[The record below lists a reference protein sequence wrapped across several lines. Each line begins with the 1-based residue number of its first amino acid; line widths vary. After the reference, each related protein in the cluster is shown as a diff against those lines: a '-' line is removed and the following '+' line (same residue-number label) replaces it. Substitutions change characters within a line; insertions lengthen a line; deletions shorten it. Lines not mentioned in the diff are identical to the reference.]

1 MRQKGVKKRDKFD
14 ESLRITH
21 NKTNPAF
28 NHSLKATQPQHKPK
42 HSQSFSQSSQTRM
55 PVLAKNISVVSHN
68 THIRDLFRDTLARVD
83 GLSQE
88 EFERFRDDPSEFLA
102 AYLLPLPEKAAKKAP
117 KGDVLARARA
127 DFNPEKCHARIW
139 NSGYGCQ
146 CSRKAGE
153 GDFCKNHVNHKW
165 GLYNEPKPQDH
176 AWKCMP
182 VEAAP
187 AEVAVEEVVVEVA
200 VEAAPA
206 EVAVEAAPVEVAVE
220 EEPAPVE
227 EIPIA
232 KMKVA
237 ELREKLKE
245 NGLSSKGKKKE
256 LIERLEDHMAAGV
269 GLQREVIPLEE
280 KPKRKPRKKKEVKK
294 EVEEII
300 EKDEEK
306 IEKEA
311 EQAVVE
317 RFAQLEADPEVYEEP
332 EVYEYQDVEYYIDGD
347 ELFDKLNRKR
357 KVGVVDQDEDIIL
370 WLSPEFEREHEEKRG
385 SQGDES
391 DVSDSE

>member
-1 MRQKGVKKRDKFD
+1 MV
-14 ESLRITH
+14 
-21 NKTNPAF
+21 
-28 NHSLKATQPQHKPK
+28 
-42 HSQSFSQSSQTRM
+42 
-55 PVLAKNISVVSHN
+55 KNISVVAHN

-117 KGDVLARARA
+117 KEDVLERARA
-127 DFNPEKCHARIW
+127 VFNPEKCHARIW

-153 GDFCKNHVNHKW
+153 GDFCKKHVVHHKL

-182 VEAAP
+182 VEAPP
-187 AEVAVEEVVVEVA
+187 AEVAVEEVVVE
-200 VEAAPA
+200 
-206 EVAVEAAPVEVAVE
+206 EVAVDVAPVEVAVE
-220 EEPAPVE
+220 VAPAPVE
-227 EIPIA
+227 ELPIA

-245 NGLSSKGKKKE
+245 NGLSPKGKKKE

-269 GLQREVIPLEE
+269 GLPKEVIPLEE
-280 KPKRKPRKKKEVKK
+280 KPKRKPRKKKDNK
-294 EVEEII
+294 EDE
-300 EKDEEK
+300 EKDEEI

-317 RFAQLEADPEVYEEP
+317 RFAQLEADPEVYEH
-332 EVYEYQDVEYYIDGD
+332 QDVEYYIDGD
-347 ELFDKLNRKR
+347 GLFDKLNRKR
-357 KVGVVDQDEDIIL
+357 KVGVVDQDEGTVQ

>member
-1 MRQKGVKKRDKFD
+1 
-14 ESLRITH
+14 
-21 NKTNPAF
+21 
-28 NHSLKATQPQHKPK
+28 
-42 HSQSFSQSSQTRM
+42 M
-55 PVLAKNISVVSHN
+55 PVLAKNISVEAHN
-68 THIRDLFRDTLARVD
+68 AHIRDLFRDTLARVD
-83 GLSQE
+83 GLSQV
-88 EFERFRDDPSEFLA
+88 EFEKFRDDPSEFLA
-102 AYLLPLPEKAAKKAP
+102 GYLLPLPEKAVKRPKKAP
-117 KGDVLARARA
+117 KEDIIARARA
-127 DFNPEKCHARIW
+127 VFKPEKCHARIW

-146 CSRKAGE
+146 CSRKAGDD
-153 GDFCKNHVNHKW
+153 GLCKKHVVHHKW

-176 AWKCMP
+176 AWKCLP
-182 VEAAP
+182 VEVAP
-187 AEVAVEEVVVEVA
+187 VEEVAVEVAPVEEVA
-200 VEAAPA
+200 VE
-206 EVAVEAAPVEVAVE
+206 VAPV
-220 EEPAPVE
+220 PVE

-245 NGLSSKGKKKE
+245 NGLSPKGKKKE
-256 LIERLEDHMAAGV
+256 LIERLEEHLAAGV
-269 GLQREVIPLEE
+269 GLPKEVIPLEE
-280 KPKRKPRKKKEVKK
+280 KPKRKPRKKKEVNKEVKK
-294 EVEEII
+294 EAKEDEEII
-300 EKDEEK
+300 D
-306 IEKEA
+306 KEA

>member
-1 MRQKGVKKRDKFD
+1 
-14 ESLRITH
+14 
-21 NKTNPAF
+21 
-28 NHSLKATQPQHKPK
+28 
-42 HSQSFSQSSQTRM
+42 M

-88 EFERFRDDPSEFLA
+88 DFELFRDDPSEFLA
-102 AYLLPLPEKAAKKAP
+102 AYLLPLPEESVKRPKKAP
-117 KGDVLARARA
+117 KEDIIARARA
-127 DFNPEKCHARIW
+127 VFNPDKCHARIW

-146 CSRKAGE
+146 CSRKAGDD
-153 GDFCKNHVNHKW
+153 GLCKKHVVHHKL

-182 VEAAP
+182 VEVAP
-187 AEVAVEEVVVEVA
+187 VEEVAVEVAPVEEVAVEEVAVEVA
-200 VEAAPA
+200 
-206 EVAVEAAPVEVAVE
+206 PV
-220 EEPAPVE
+220 PVE

-245 NGLSSKGKKKE
+245 NGLSPKGKKKE
-256 LIERLEDHMAAGV
+256 LIERLEEHLAAGV
-269 GLQREVIPLEE
+269 GLLKEVIPLEE
-280 KPKRKPRKKKEVKK
+280 KPKRKPRKKKEAKK

-300 EKDEEK
+300 EKVEDI

-357 KVGVVDQDEDIIL
+357 KVGVVDQDEDIIH

>member
-1 MRQKGVKKRDKFD
+1 
-14 ESLRITH
+14 
-21 NKTNPAF
+21 
-28 NHSLKATQPQHKPK
+28 
-42 HSQSFSQSSQTRM
+42 M
-55 PVLAKNISVVSHN
+55 PVLAKNISVVAHN

-102 AYLLPLPEKAAKKAP
+102 AYLLPLPEKAVKGPKKAEKKAP
-117 KGDVLARARA
+117 KEDVLERARA
-127 DFNPEKCHARIW
+127 VFNPEKCHARIW

-146 CSRKAGE
+146 CSRKAGD
-153 GDFCKNHVNHKW
+153 GGLCKKHADHHNW

-187 AEVAVEEVVVEVA
+187 AEVAVEV
-200 VEAAPA
+200 APA
-206 EVAVEAAPVEVAVE
+206 EVAVEVAPVEEAPVEVA
-220 EEPAPVE
+220 PAPVE
-227 EIPIA
+227 ELPIA

-245 NGLSSKGKKKE
+245 NGLSPKGKKKE

-269 GLQREVIPLEE
+269 GLPKEVIPLEE
-280 KPKRKPRKKKEVKK
+280 KPKRNPRKKKEKK
-294 EVEEII
+294 EEVEEK
-300 EKDEEK
+300 KDEEM
-306 IEKEA
+306 IDKEA

-347 ELFDKLNRKR
+347 ELFDKLNSKR
-357 KVGVVDQDEDIIL
+357 KVGTVDQDEDIIL

-391 DVSDSE
+391 DLSDVSDSE

>member
-1 MRQKGVKKRDKFD
+1 MV
-14 ESLRITH
+14 
-21 NKTNPAF
+21 
-28 NHSLKATQPQHKPK
+28 
-42 HSQSFSQSSQTRM
+42 
-55 PVLAKNISVVSHN
+55 KNISVVSHN

-102 AYLLPLPEKAAKKAP
+102 AYLLPLPEKAVKRPKKAP
-117 KGDVLARARA
+117 KEDVIARARA
-127 DFNPEKCHARIW
+127 AFNPEKCHARIW

-153 GDFCKNHVNHKW
+153 GDFCKKHVNHKW
-165 GLYNEPKPQDH
+165 GLYNEPKPEDFQ
-176 AWKCMP
+176 WKCLP
-182 VEAAP
+182 VEIAPVVPVDVAVEIAPVVPVDVAVEVPP
-187 AEVAVEEVVVEVA
+187 AEVEVPPANVEV
-200 VEAAPA
+200 
-206 EVAVEAAPVEVAVE
+206 
-220 EEPAPVE
+220 APVE

-245 NGLSSKGKKKE
+245 NGLSPKGKKKE
-256 LIERLEDHMAAGV
+256 LIERLEEHMAAGV
-269 GLQREVIPLEE
+269 GLPKEVIPLEE
-280 KPKRKPRKKKEVKK
+280 KPKRKPRKKKGKK
-294 EVEEII
+294 EDEEKI

>member
-1 MRQKGVKKRDKFD
+1 MV
-14 ESLRITH
+14 
-21 NKTNPAF
+21 
-28 NHSLKATQPQHKPK
+28 
-42 HSQSFSQSSQTRM
+42 
-55 PVLAKNISVVSHN
+55 KNISVVAHN
-68 THIRDLFRDTLARVD
+68 ARIRDLFRDTLARVD

-102 AYLLPLPEKAAKKAP
+102 AYLLPLPEESVKGPKKAAKKAP
-117 KGDVLARARA
+117 KEDVIARARA
-127 DFNPEKCHARIW
+127 VFNPEKCHARIW

-153 GDFCKNHVNHKW
+153 GDFCKKHVVHHKL

-182 VEAAP
+182 VEVAP
-187 AEVAVEEVVVEVA
+187 VEVAVEEVVVE
-200 VEAAPA
+200 
-206 EVAVEAAPVEVAVE
+206 EVAVDVAPVEVAVE
-220 EEPAPVE
+220 VAPAPVE
-227 EIPIA
+227 EQPIA
-232 KMKVA
+232 KMKVG

-245 NGLSSKGKKKE
+245 NGLSPKGKKKE

-269 GLQREVIPLEE
+269 GLPKEVIPLEE
-280 KPKRKPRKKKEVKK
+280 KPKRKPRKKKEKK
-294 EVEEII
+294 E

-317 RFAQLEADPEVYEEP
+317 RFAQMEADPEVYEEM
-332 EVYEYQDVEYYIDGD
+332 EEYEHQDVVYYIDGD
-347 ELFDKLNRKR
+347 DLFDKLNPKR
-357 KVGVVDQDEDIIL
+357 KVGTVDQDEDIIF
-370 WLSPEFEREHEEKRG
+370 WLPGCEKEHEEKRG

>member
-1 MRQKGVKKRDKFD
+1 V
-14 ESLRITH
+14 
-21 NKTNPAF
+21 
-28 NHSLKATQPQHKPK
+28 
-42 HSQSFSQSSQTRM
+42 
-55 PVLAKNISVVSHN
+55 KNISVVAHN

-117 KGDVLARARA
+117 KEDVLERARA
-127 DFNPEKCHARIW
+127 VFNPEKCHARIW

-153 GDFCKNHVNHKW
+153 GDFCKKHVVHHKL

-182 VEAAP
+182 VEVAP
-187 AEVAVEEVVVEVA
+187 AEVAVEEVVVE
-200 VEAAPA
+200 
-206 EVAVEAAPVEVAVE
+206 EVAVDVAPVEVAVE
-220 EEPAPVE
+220 VAPAPVE
-227 EIPIA
+227 ELPIA

-269 GLQREVIPLEE
+269 GLPKEVIPLEE
-280 KPKRKPRKKKEVKK
+280 KPKRKPRKKKEAKK
-294 EVEEII
+294 EDE
-300 EKDEEK
+300 EKDEEI

-317 RFAQLEADPEVYEEP
+317 RFAQLEADPEVYEEM

-347 ELFDKLNRKR
+347 DLFDKLNPKR
-357 KVGVVDQDEDIIL
+357 KVGTVDQDEGTVQ

>member
-1 MRQKGVKKRDKFD
+1 
-14 ESLRITH
+14 
-21 NKTNPAF
+21 
-28 NHSLKATQPQHKPK
+28 
-42 HSQSFSQSSQTRM
+42 M
-55 PVLAKNISVVSHN
+55 PVLAKNISVVAHN
-68 THIRDLFRDTLARVD
+68 THIHDLFRDTLARVD

-88 EFERFRDDPSEFLA
+88 EFERFREDPSEFLA
-102 AYLLPLPEKAAKKAP
+102 AYLLPLPEKAEKKAP
-117 KGDVLARARA
+117 KEDVLERARA
-127 DFNPEKCHARIW
+127 VFKPEKCHARIW

-146 CSRKAGE
+146 CSRKAGD
-153 GDFCKNHVNHKW
+153 GGLCKKHVVHHKW
-165 GLYNEPKPQDH
+165 GLYNEPKPEDVQ
-176 AWKCMP
+176 WKCLP
-182 VEAAP
+182 VEVPP
-187 AEVAVEEVVVEVA
+187 AEVAVEV
-200 VEAAPA
+200 
-206 EVAVEAAPVEVAVE
+206 APVEVAPVE
-220 EEPAPVE
+220 EAPVEDAPAPVE
-227 EIPIA
+227 ELPIA

-245 NGLSSKGKKKE
+245 NGLSPKGKKKE

-317 RFAQLEADPEVYEEP
+317 RFAQLEADPEVYEEM

-347 ELFDKLNRKR
+347 EIYDKLNPKR
-357 KVGVVDQDEDIIL
+357 KVGTVDQDEDIII
-370 WLSPEFEREHEEKRG
+370 WLSQECEREHEEKRG

>member
-1 MRQKGVKKRDKFD
+1 
-14 ESLRITH
+14 
-21 NKTNPAF
+21 
-28 NHSLKATQPQHKPK
+28 
-42 HSQSFSQSSQTRM
+42 M
-55 PVLAKNISVVSHN
+55 PVLAKNISVVAHN

-83 GLSQE
+83 GLSHE

-102 AYLLPLPEKAAKKAP
+102 AYLLPLPEKAEKKAP
-117 KGDVLARARA
+117 KEDVISRARA
-127 DFNPEKCHARIW
+127 VFNPGKCHARIW

-146 CSRKAGE
+146 CSRKAGD
-153 GDFCKNHVNHKW
+153 GGLCKKHAIHHKM
-165 GLYNEPKPQDH
+165 GLYNEPKPEDVQ
-176 AWKCMP
+176 WKCLP
-182 VEAAP
+182 VEVAP
-187 AEVAVEEVVVEVA
+187 VEVVVEEVAVEVAPVEEVA
-200 VEAAPA
+200 VE
-206 EVAVEAAPVEVAVE
+206 V
-220 EEPAPVE
+220 APVE

-256 LIERLEDHMAAGV
+256 LIERLEEHMTAGV
-269 GLQREVIPLEE
+269 GLPKEVIPLEE

-294 EVEEII
+294 DEEKDD
-300 EKDEEK
+300 EKDEDI

-317 RFAQLEADPEVYEEP
+317 RFAQLEADPEVYEEM

-347 ELFDKLNRKR
+347 EIYDKLNPKR
-357 KVGVVDQDEDIIL
+357 KVGTVDQDEDIIL
-370 WLSPEFEREHEEKRG
+370 WLSQECEREHEEKRG

>member
-1 MRQKGVKKRDKFD
+1 M
-14 ESLRITH
+14 
-21 NKTNPAF
+21 
-28 NHSLKATQPQHKPK
+28 
-42 HSQSFSQSSQTRM
+42 
-55 PVLAKNISVVSHN
+55 KNISVVAHN

-102 AYLLPLPEKAAKKAP
+102 AYLLPLPEESVKGPKKAAKKAP
-117 KGDVLARARA
+117 KEDVIARARA
-127 DFNPEKCHARIW
+127 EFKPEKCHARIW

-146 CSRKAGE
+146 CSRKAGD
-153 GDFCKNHVNHKW
+153 GGLCKKHAIHHKM

-187 AEVAVEEVVVEVA
+187 AEVAVEEVA

-206 EVAVEAAPVEVAVE
+206 EVAVEVAVEVA
-220 EEPAPVE
+220 PAPVE
-227 EIPIA
+227 ELPIA

-245 NGLSSKGKKKE
+245 NGLSPKGKKKE
-256 LIERLEDHMAAGV
+256 LIERLEEHMAAGV
-269 GLQREVIPLEE
+269 GLPKEVIPLEE
-280 KPKRKPRKKKEVKK
+280 KPKRKPRKKKEK
-294 EVEEII
+294 
-300 EKDEEK
+300 KDEEK
-306 IEKEA
+306 KDEEMIDKEA

-357 KVGVVDQDEDIIL
+357 KVGTVDQDEDIII